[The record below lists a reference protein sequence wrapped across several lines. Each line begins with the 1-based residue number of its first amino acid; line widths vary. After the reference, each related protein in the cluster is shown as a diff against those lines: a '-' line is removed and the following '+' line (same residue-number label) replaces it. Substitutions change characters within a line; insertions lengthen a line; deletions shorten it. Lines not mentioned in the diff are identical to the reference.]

1 MFRIGM
7 LGSDGGA
14 KGGHA
19 VEFSKIIN
27 GGSYNARVV
36 GICGDDVEETRSI
49 GEVADI
55 ELVVEKPEELLG
67 KVDAVCVMPRDGNKH
82 LFYAMPFAEASIPL
96 FIDKPFTCTVE
107 DAVFLTET
115 AQKSGSM
122 ICGGTSVKYAPVFDE
137 LKKLAA
143 EKTVTSGYF
152 SFPITLHSIW
162 GGMHFYS
169 HHLIEEVL
177 QVFGSDMQS
186 VSVTMVGDNLVAIAK
201 YPSFPV
207 IMNYASN
214 YGGLH
219 AGLYFDDGS
228 AVMRE
233 VDIDDTYRL
242 QCEAFIDA
250 LESGKGDAPEYYVL
264 AVKISNAILKAMDE
278 KREVFLS
285 EM

>member
-19 VEFSKIIN
+19 VEFCKIIN
-27 GGSYNARVV
+27 GSLSNAKVV
-36 GICGDDVEETRSI
+36 GICGDVAEETKAI
-49 GEVADI
+49 AEVASID
-55 ELVVEKPEELLG
+55 LVVEKPEELLG

-82 LFYAMPFAEASIPL
+82 LHYALPFAAAGIPL
-96 FIDKPFTCTVE
+96 FIDKPFTCTVA
-107 DAVFLTET
+107 DAVLLAET
-115 AQKSGSM
+115 AEKNGAM
-122 ICGGTSVKYAPVFDE
+122 LCGGTSAKYAPVFDE
-137 LKKLAA
+137 LKCLAT

-152 SFPITLHSIW
+152 SFPIALHSIW

-169 HHLIEEVL
+169 HHLIEEMF
-177 QVFGSDMQS
+177 QVFGCEVQS
-186 VSVTMVGDNLVAIAK
+186 VSATKVCDNLVVVAK

-207 IMNYASN
+207 IMNYASD

-219 AGLYFDDGS
+219 AGIYFKDGS

-233 VDIDDTYRL
+233 VDISDTYRL

-250 LESGKGDAPEYYVL
+250 LQSGKGDAPAYYVQ
-264 AVKISNAILKAMDE
+264 AVKLSNAICKAMEE
-278 KREVFLS
+278 KREVLLC